1 MVDQSVIAVLTFLH
15 IVTAMGWLGGVV
27 FFLSAVGPGVRAFT
41 PPAMLEFLAKVGPKQ
56 IRFFAGTAT
65 GTIVFGLALLFAA
78 FGTDYSSWP
87 NYIEA
92 GFGFGLLAY
101 LVAIILTIPTIMK
114 ASRIALQVTNGPP
127 GPPPPELPKLL
138 KRGNMATMAV
148 ALLLLLALV
157 FMVSSAV
164 LE

>member
-1 MVDQSVIAVLTFLH
+1 VI
-15 IVTAMGWLGGVV
+15 

-41 PPAMLEFLAKVGPKQ
+41 PTAQLEFLTKVGPKQ
-56 IRFFAGTAT
+56 IRFFVGVAT

-87 NYIEA
+87 NYLQG

-101 LVAIILTIPTIMK
+101 LVAILVTVP
-114 ASRIALQVTNGPP
+114 AVSRAGGIARQVMSAPP
-127 GPPPPELPKLL
+127 GPPPPELPKLI
-138 KRGNMATMAV
+138 KRANMATMAV
-148 ALLLLLALV
+148 ALLLLLALA

-164 LE
+164 FE

>member
-1 MVDQSVIAVLTFLH
+1 MADQSVIAVLTFLH

-27 FFLSAVGPGVRAFT
+27 FFLSAIGPGVRAFT
-41 PPAMLEFLAKVGPKQ
+41 PPALLEFLTNVGPKQ

-78 FGTDYSSWP
+78 FGTDHSSWP

-92 GFGFGLLAY
+92 GFGFGLIAY
-101 LVAIILTIPTIMK
+101 FIAILVTVPTIWK
-114 ASRIALQVTNGPP
+114 VSRIAQQAMSGPP

-138 KRGNMATMAV
+138 RMANMATMAV

-157 FMVSSAV
+157 FMVGSAV
-164 LE
+164 FS